1 MTASRK
7 VRISIAIATVV
18 TLSACGSGSDDD
30 DSGSPSSVT
39 PIATETSD
47 MAVLTDAPVLSTMD
61 NEFFQTGF
69 VLTEIRTEV
78 LINGAMTIDNFETD
92 TQTNTITNDALF
104 GLFADVVY
112 DEQGVVNTINFG
124 LSNDLDLLYNDDG
137 TLARTERQIGDF
149 RLDFVDYE
157 YDAGNIIARRE
168 GSVEDGESSIS
179 ASQIYDYSPGN
190 TMVTVREF
198 IGDSSEPDSSIELG
212 LDNNGNV
219 VDFTFVSAT
228 TGGVVSTLAAFYDDN
243 SNLVRVETFDGDGD
257 LLTIVEYIYEPSAE
271 PTPNYITLFSG
282 LTSSR
287 LPTFDFV
294 ALTN

>member
-1 MTASRK
+1 MIFSRNTT
-7 VRISIAIATVV
+7 IAIAVAAALA
-18 TLSACGSGSDDD
+18 LSACGSSDDD
-30 DSGSPSSVT
+30 SDSAGPAQDD
-39 PIATETSD
+39 PIA
-47 MAVLTDAPVLSTMD
+47 DAPVVAETPVVPTMD
-61 NEFFQTGF
+61 IEFFQTGF
-69 VLTEIRTEV
+69 VLTEIRVEA
-78 LINGAMTIDNFETD
+78 LINGAMTIDNFETN
-92 TQTNTITNDALF
+92 TQTNTITNDALS

-124 LSNDLDLLYNDDG
+124 LSNDLDLFYNDDG

-168 GSVEDGESSIS
+168 GSVEDGVSSIDVS
-179 ASQIYDYSPGN
+179 EIYEYSQGN

-198 IGDSSEPDSSIELG
+198 VGDNPESSTSLELG
-212 LDNNGNV
+212 VDRNGNV
-219 VDFTFVSAT
+219 VELARINPS
-228 TGGVVSTLAAFYDDN
+228 TGEVTSMVIAFYDDN
-243 SNLVRVETFDGDGD
+243 SNLVRVENLDQNGD
-257 LLTIVEYIYEPSAE
+257 LLTIVDYIYEPSSE
-271 PTPNYITLFSG
+271 PTPNFITLFSG